1 LSPLPDLDLNWHYD
15 FGDESGSAA
24 GLMADS
30 LFIGIDGGG
39 THCRARIRDGAGR
52 LLGEGSGGPSNL
64 RLGAEVA
71 MASIVA
77 AAKAAAVAGGLPE
90 GALAAAS
97 VGLGMAGAID
107 DARNGT
113 LLAQPHPF
121 PRVAIDTDAYIA
133 WLGAFSG
140 ADGAILIIGTG
151 SAGLAVVQGKRFN
164 VGGWG
169 NVVSDDA
176 SGNEIG
182 KHAIRRALWAHDGMA
197 PMTGL
202 AAKLLDRFDRAP
214 PKIVSWADQARPAD
228 FAQLA
233 PLVLD
238 YAGQGDAMAVAVIE
252 HAAQGAARIA
262 DCLLGIGAPGICL
275 LGGLGEP
282 LRPWLPQ
289 RIQAKLVAPQGDPL
303 EGALL
308 LARQARPLQQRAV
321 P

>member
-1 LSPLPDLDLNWHYD
+1 
-15 FGDESGSAA
+15 
-24 GLMADS
+24 MADT

-52 LLGEGSGGPSNL
+52 LLGEGTGGPANL
-64 RLGAEVA
+64 RLGPEVA

-77 AAKAAAVAGGLPE
+77 AAKAAAEAGGLPDSD
-90 GALAAAS
+90 LTRAS

-107 DARNGT
+107 AARNGA

-133 WLGAFSG
+133 WLGAFAG
-140 ADGAILIIGTG
+140 GDGAILIIGTG
-151 SAGLAVVQGKRFN
+151 SAGLAVVKGRRFN

-169 NVVSDDA
+169 NVISDDA

-197 PMTGL
+197 PMTEL
-202 AAKLLDRFDRAP
+202 AGKILDRFDHAP
-214 PKIVSWADQARPAD
+214 PKIVTWADQARPAD

-252 HAAQGAARIA
+252 AAAEGAARIA
-262 DCLLGIGAPGICL
+262 DRLLGAGAPGICL

-282 LRPWLPQ
+282 LRPWLPP
-289 RIQAKLVAPQGDPL
+289 RIQEKLVTPQGDAM
-303 EGALL
+303 EGALR
-308 LARQARPLQQRAV
+308 LAHAAQPLKRRAGA
-321 P
+321 